1 MERLTTNDP
10 LGNVETAH
18 NLFYVKNAEVWVCGG
33 GAAPDYADITL
44 YDFIRQ
50 IVQSLGPMSIDTSV
64 PDEELGEELCELLF
78 DGTGT
83 IEGLVATLYTA
94 AWAFADLRNRLAS
107 YEDTGLEPDEITDFL
122 PTLKE
127 WRQNMGA
134 LRHVH
139 ELVTAEAENRLLVL
153 PCKPMTTVYVIEH
166 VDCYM
171 DTEACPM
178 LDESGRCNGEGEMP
192 CPLHIVEEVADID
205 SLAKWIVLNAFG
217 KTAFLSREAAE
228 AALEAREGA

>member
-10 LGNVETAH
+10 QGNVETAH
-18 NLFYVKNAEVWVCGG
+18 NLFYAKDTEVWVRGG

-107 YEDTGLEPDEITDFL
+107 YEDTGLEPQTISEILDSVSEWYDAH
-122 PTLKE
+122 KE
-127 WRQNMGA
+127 G
-134 LRHVH
+134 
-139 ELVTAEAENRLLVL
+139 RLLVM
-153 PCKPMTTVYVIEH
+153 PCKAGDTVYLRDLTPCKVLGISIGHYTRTVTIELN
-166 VDCYM
+166 DG
-171 DTEACPM
+171 DRIPRWQPRGF
-178 LDESGRCNGEGEMP
+178 DE
-192 CPLHIVEEVADID
+192 
-205 SLAKWIVLNAFG
+205 FG
-217 KTAFLSREAAE
+217 VSVFTTREAAE
-228 AALEAREGA
+228 AALKEREGK